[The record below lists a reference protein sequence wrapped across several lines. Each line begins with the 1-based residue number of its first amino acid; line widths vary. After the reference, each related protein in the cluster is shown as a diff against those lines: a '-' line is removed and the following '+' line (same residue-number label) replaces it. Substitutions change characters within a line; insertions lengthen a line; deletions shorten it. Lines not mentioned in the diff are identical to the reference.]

1 MSEPAARPAVAA
13 HRQATLAD
21 WLRRRSDDDLRTLL
35 RRRPDLGLP
44 APGDFATLASRIS
57 VRSSLQRAVD
67 GLNAWQLRTLEA
79 LVLTAHDNLVQLT
92 AAADLLP
99 AVDLR
104 PVLDELRLRALIW
117 GDDEHLHLVSGAL
130 DAVGT
135 YPAGLGRPAGILFR
149 AVSDVVL
156 APVLRSLALPPATQ
170 PASGRAVLDALLPRV
185 PEVIA
190 ACDDDERDVLER
202 LAAGP
207 PAGLIRDA
215 LVPADSED
223 ASPALRLVAR
233 GLLVPI
239 DSRTVELPREVG
251 LAIRGIR
258 PLSDVAVEAP
268 PIAALPRTPAEADRA
283 GTTAVLEL
291 LRLVES
297 LAEEWAA
304 RPATVLRGGG
314 IGVREL
320 RRTARQLDVSE
331 SMAGLLIEVAVAA
344 GLITSTNGID
354 PAFLP
359 TSEFD
364 LWRRHDSAERWV
376 PLAAAWLAMS
386 RQPSLIGERD
396 DRDKVINALS
406 PDVERG
412 TIATLRRT
420 VLNVLSAM
428 PPGERPRDAQAVL
441 ERLLW
446 ESPRRANAQRAL
458 AERLLLEADQLGVT
472 AAGGL
477 TGYARALLAGS
488 TKATEDALTIAL
500 PAPVDTFLVQP
511 DLTVVVPGPPATELA
526 AELDLVADLESSGGA
541 SVYRVTE
548 STIRRAL
555 DAGRTAAEVADLFAT
570 RSTTPIPQ
578 ALSYLI
584 EDVGR
589 RHGVLRTGVASAYLR
604 CDDESLLNRVMS
616 DRAAVTLGLR
626 RLAPTVVV
634 STVPVAQVLDALRDA
649 GYAPAAESPDG
660 AVLNVSADSPRAPI
674 RHTSRLVRPRPA
686 VDSDVHLAEVVR
698 RIRSGDSLAEI
709 ARRVQ
714 PIGQQIPGVTSATTL
729 GLLRD
734 AIRNGRRIW
743 LGFVDAEG
751 TGSQH
756 TIVPISMAGGV
767 LRGHEEASSRLQS
780 YPLHRIT
787 AVSVLDS
794 DSGLSAIPGTMD
806 E

>member
-1 MSEPAARPAVAA
+1 MSRPAPRSASA
-13 HRQATLAD
+13 SSRPATLAD
-21 WLRRRSDDDLRTLL
+21 WLRGRTDHELTTLL

-67 GLNAWQLRTLEA
+67 GLNAWELRTLEA
-79 LVLTAHDNLVQLT
+79 LVLTASDNRVELAD
-92 AAADLLP
+92 AAELLP
-99 AVDLR
+99 AVDLQG
-104 PVLDELRLRALIW
+104 VLDELRMRALVW
-117 GDDEHLHLVSGAL
+117 GDGTRLHLVSGAA
-130 DAVGT
+130 DALGP
-135 YPAGLGRPAGILFR
+135 YPAGLGRPAAILFR
-149 AVSDVVL
+149 QVSDVVL
-156 APVLRSLALPPATQ
+156 APVLRGFGLPPAMQ
-170 PASGRAVLDALLPRV
+170 PASSRAVLAELLPRINDL
-185 PEVIA
+185 IA
-190 ACDDDERDVLER
+190 ASDADERDVLDR

-215 LVPADSED
+215 MVPADSED
-223 ASPALRLVAR
+223 SSPALRLVAR

-251 LAIRGIR
+251 LAVRGER
-258 PLSDVAVEAP
+258 PLSDVSTTPP
-268 PIAALPRTPAEADRA
+268 PILALERTPAEADRA
-283 GTTAVLEL
+283 GTTAVLEV
-291 LRLVES
+291 LRLVEA
-297 LAEEWAA
+297 LAEEWA
-304 RPATVLRGGG
+304 RHPAALLRGGG

-320 RRTARQLDVSE
+320 RRTARRLDLSE
-331 SMAGLLIEVAVAA
+331 PNAGLFVEVAVAA
-344 GLITSTNGID
+344 GLLTSTNGID

-364 LWRRHDSAERWV
+364 LWRRHEPAERWV
-376 PLAAAWLAMS
+376 PLAAAWLGMS
-386 RQPSLIGERD
+386 RQPSLIGQRD

-406 PDVERG
+406 PDAERG
-412 TIATLRRT
+412 TIATLRRG
-420 VLNVLSAM
+420 VLNVLAGM
-428 PPGERPRDAQAVL
+428 APGTRPRDAQAVL
-441 ERLLW
+441 DRLTW
-446 ESPRRANAQRAL
+446 ESPRRASAQRAL
-458 AERLLLEADQLGVT
+458 AEQLLLEADQLGVT

-477 TGYARALLAGS
+477 TGYGRALLAGS
-488 TKATEDALTIAL
+488 AKATEDALTIAL
-500 PAPVDTFLVQP
+500 PAPVSTFLVQP
-511 DLTVVVPGPPATELA
+511 DLTVVVPGPPATDLA
-526 AELDLVADLESSGGA
+526 SELDLVADLESSGGA

-555 DAGRTAAEVADLFAT
+555 DAGRSGAEVAELFAS

-589 RHGVLRTGVASAYLR
+589 RHGVLRTGVASSYLR
-604 CDDESLLNRVMS
+604 CDDENLLNRVMS
-616 DRAAVTLGLR
+616 DRSAEGLGMR
-626 RLAPTVVV
+626 RLAPTVVICA
-634 STVPVAQVLDALRDA
+634 SPVAQVLDVLREA

-660 AVLNVSADSPRAPI
+660 AVVTVAPDSPRAPI

-686 VDSDVHLAEVVR
+686 IDSDVHLAEVIR

-714 PIGQQIPGVTSATTL
+714 PVGQQIPGVTSATTL

-734 AIRNGRRIW
+734 AIRGGRRIW
-743 LGFVDAEG
+743 LGYVDADG

-767 LRGHEEASSRLQS
+767 LRGHEESTSRLQS

-787 AVSVLDS
+787 AVSLLDDAS
-794 DSGLSAIPGTMD
+794 
-806 E
+806 